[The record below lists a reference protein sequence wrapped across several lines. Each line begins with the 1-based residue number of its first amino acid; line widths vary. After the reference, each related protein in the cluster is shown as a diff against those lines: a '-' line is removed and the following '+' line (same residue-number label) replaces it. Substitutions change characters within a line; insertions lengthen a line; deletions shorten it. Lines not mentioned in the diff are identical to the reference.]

1 MKLLLVEDDVETAT
15 YIRTGLIE
23 LGHSCD
29 HAANGIEGLT
39 AALTHNYEAIVLD
52 RNLPELDGLAVL
64 QALRAEGRR
73 TPVLILSALGQTE
86 DRIKGLNSG
95 SDDYLAKPFSFQEL
109 IARLAALTRRGS
121 DSQQPETTSLSFCD
135 LHLDLLSRSARR
147 GERRINLLTKEFR
160 LLEHFMRHAGQV
172 VTRTMLLESI
182 WDYSFDPGTNVIDVH
197 VSRLRAK
204 IDGPGEP
211 SLIHTVRG
219 AGYLLDVQ

>member
-15 YIRTGLIE
+15 YIRGGLIE

-29 HAANGIEGLT
+29 HAASGVEGLT
-39 AALTHNYEAIVLD
+39 AALTHNYEVIVLD

-64 QALRAEGRR
+64 RALRAEGRR

-109 IARLAALTRRGS
+109 TARLAALTRRGA
-121 DSQQPETTSLSFCD
+121 DSQQAETTSLSFSD

-147 GERRINLLTKEFR
+147 GERRINLLTKEFK

-204 IDGPGEP
+204 IDGPGEQ